1 MFGVGDSYA
10 WGFYAK
16 YEAVDMLLQVH
27 RFDAA
32 AAAYTAAAALIGN
45 TPRITL
51 GLARVAVQMKQTEP
65 ACRAYRSFVAGG
77 TGSASSTESAEAR
90 AFVDAQCATARA
102 NK

>member
-1 MFGVGDSYA
+1 MIGDGDSNA
-10 WGFYAK
+10 WGITAH
-16 YEAVDMLLQVH
+16 EAAGDLWLQVH
-27 RFDAA
+27 RFEAA

-65 ACRAYRSFVAGG
+65 ACRAYRSFVAGPAG
-77 TGSASSTESAEAR
+77 AVSSNEVAEAR
-90 AFVDAQCATARA
+90 AFVDARCETART